1 MPRESRKRGK
11 QVKKRGISNEQ
22 VCIGTG
28 IDNDGRVIM
37 EMVCTGRIT
46 SEKLEKL
53 YDGHLCTG
61 TIIITDS
68 LSSYE
73 LLSKKLKLRHKQ
85 IPAGKHLVNYLV
97 WFKWLEV
104 VKGSQETA
112 KPNMMWKDSMAKP
125 VDVRIGTIRER
136 EPVWV

>member
-28 IDNDGRVIM
+28 IDNDGRIIM
-37 EMVCTGRIT
+37 EMVCNGRIIG
-46 SEKLEKL
+46 EKPEKL
-53 YDGHLCTG
+53 YDGRLCAG

-73 LLSKKLKLRHKQ
+73 SLSEKLKLRHKQ
-85 IPAGKHLVNYLV
+85 IPTGKHMDGGFSLSCVNSLHSRFKTWMRRFNGVSTKHLANYLV
-97 WFKWLEV
+97 WFKWLE
-104 VKGSQETA
+104 G
-112 KPNMMWKDSMAKP
+112 
-125 VDVRIGTIRER
+125 G
-136 EPVWV
+136 